1 MARPTP
7 ALLLPLAACILI
19 AGHAPARA
27 ANHEIPLEDREVEL
41 ETLRSRI
48 RDVQQE
54 LDAARGEVETYRADL
69 KGQEMAIARITEN
82 LETLE
87 RDIAGQQENLDSLQA
102 EEAVQVRL
110 LDAERAL
117 LSEQVRTAYKTGRH
131 DFLKLILNQEDP
143 DLAGRM
149 MAWHDYYNR
158 ARARRIAE
166 VKVSIRNLALL
177 QERIGVETEKLQSLR
192 GRQVSRLEEL
202 DGHRSTRTALIHDL
216 EELISSRDRDLKT
229 LQGDEAELSDLL
241 DRLKNRRSIVREYE
255 DLPPF
260 DGLKGQLSWPVKGN
274 IVSSFGSLRKDGKLR
289 WNGVRIAARAG
300 QEVAAVSTGKVV
312 FADWFRNLGLLLI
325 LDHGDG
331 YMSLYG
337 HNERLMRKVGDIVGG
352 GEIIGR
358 VGNTGGQSESAL
370 YFEIRRQGDPMD
382 PRLWCRS

>member
-1 MARPTP
+1 MSRP
-7 ALLLPLAACILI
+7 AAVLLLPLAACILL
-19 AGHAPARA
+19 AGHAPAGA
-27 ANHEIPLEDREVEL
+27 DNHGIAIEDREVEL

-48 RDVQQE
+48 RTVQQE
-54 LDAARGEVETYRADL
+54 LDVARGEVDTYRADL
-69 KGQEMAIARITEN
+69 KQQEMAISRITEN

-87 RDIAGQQENLDSLQA
+87 RDIAGQQEKLDGLQA
-102 EEAVQVRL
+102 EEAVQEQL
-110 LDAERAL
+110 LATERTL
-117 LSEQVRTAYKTGRH
+117 LAEQVRTAYKTGRH

-202 DGHRSTRTALIHDL
+202 DGHRSARTGLIRDL

-229 LQGDEAELSDLL
+229 LQGDEAELADLL
-241 DRLKNRRSIVREYE
+241 DRLKNRPSVMREYG

-260 DGLKGQLSWPVKGN
+260 DSLKGQLNWPVRGD

-289 WNGVRIAARAG
+289 WNGVLIAARAG
-300 QEVAAVSTGKVV
+300 QEVAAVSMGKVV

-352 GEIIGR
+352 GEVIGR